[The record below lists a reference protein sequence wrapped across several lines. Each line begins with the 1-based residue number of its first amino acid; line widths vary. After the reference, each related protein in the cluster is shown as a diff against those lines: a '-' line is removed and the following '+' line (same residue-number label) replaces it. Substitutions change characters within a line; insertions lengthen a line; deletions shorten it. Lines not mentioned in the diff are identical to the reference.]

1 VIQASPFEIRS
12 ELQDGSARLIL
23 SGELD
28 IASAPEVDEAARAML
43 AQGAREL
50 VVDLRGLTFVDSSG
64 LRMLIILNDRAVAEG
79 WSLGLLGP
87 PEPALSVFQITGADE
102 NLPFIAEPPSP

>member
-1 VIQASPFEIRS
+1 VIQAAPFEIRS
-12 ELQDGSARLIL
+12 EMDASGGRLVL

-28 IASAPEVDEAARAML
+28 IATAPEVDEAARAML
-43 AQGAREL
+43 SQGVRDL

-64 LRMLIILNDRAVAEG
+64 LRLLIVLNERATAEG

-87 PEPALSVFQITGADE
+87 PDASLSVFQITGADE
-102 NLPFIAEPPSP
+102 NLPFIEEPPSP